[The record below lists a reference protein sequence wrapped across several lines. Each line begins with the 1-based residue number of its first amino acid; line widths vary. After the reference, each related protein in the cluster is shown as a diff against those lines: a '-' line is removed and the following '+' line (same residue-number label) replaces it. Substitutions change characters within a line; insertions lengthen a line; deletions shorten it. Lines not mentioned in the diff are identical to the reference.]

1 VVVDMGRVRFD
12 SAEIPVSGPWRDVLR
27 ESLVVGGR
35 ALEFSAATVSNR
47 HCVVLRQEVPP
58 DEARELGP
66 LIERDPRFPRRTN
79 VQFVQVLDRR
89 NIRIEVWERGA
100 GYTPASG
107 SSSCAAVARRLELC
121 DLPITV
127 HMSGG
132 SLAVEIDAE
141 FRARM
146 TGPVSRWQ

>member
-12 SAEIPVSGPWRDVLR
+12 SAEIPVSGPWREVLR

-66 LIERDPRFPRRTN
+66 LIERDPQFPRRSN

-89 NIRIEVWERGA
+89 SIRIEIWERGPGIPWRPGA
-100 GYTPASG
+100 VVARPWPGA
-107 SSSCAAVARRLELC
+107 SSSAIRRSPFTCRAGHLRSRS
-121 DLPITV
+121 TRS
-127 HMSGG
+127 SGRG
-132 SLAVEIDAE
+132 
-141 FRARM
+141 
-146 TGPVSRWQ
+146 